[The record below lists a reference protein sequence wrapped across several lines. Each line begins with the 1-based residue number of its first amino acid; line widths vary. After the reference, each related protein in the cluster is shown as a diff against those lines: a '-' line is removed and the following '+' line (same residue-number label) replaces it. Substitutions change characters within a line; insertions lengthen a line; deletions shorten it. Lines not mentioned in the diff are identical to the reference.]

1 MNLLGIVKMDLFTL
15 TALLLLLL
23 DMFPWRTK
31 ESFDLFP
38 LVVRSLILDL
48 HPENGTKEGLLQLYQ
63 FQGVVWNDD
72 ILRIDRERF
81 RILILIIK
89 GFSRGCRV
97 CDCSTN
103 SPSQCACDA

>member
-1 MNLLGIVKMDLFTL
+1 MTNRMPATISRAWKLFTIENSQQIRSGAV
-15 TALLLLLL
+15 T
-23 DMFPWRTK
+23 R
-31 ESFDLFP
+31 

-97 CDCSTN
+97 CDRSTN
-103 SPSQCACDA
+103 SPSQCA